1 MASSTL
7 KLSSAMEKRG
17 VIDPKI
23 TRPTEEHMRQSP
35 KTAAATP
42 ATRREQQVQK
52 LDDDFMKRASAAAER
67 PSK

>member
-1 MASSTL
+1 
-7 KLSSAMEKRG
+7 MEKRG

-23 TRPTEEHMRQSP
+23 TRATEAHMRQSP
-35 KTAAATP
+35 KIAAANPT
-42 ATRREQQVQK
+42 TRREQQVQR